1 MEAGSIRQRKRCFP
15 NNLDPSRRI
24 CFPILCTN
32 RSSREQSANGESNFA
47 FTPAWQTQSWYPLM
61 LQLTLEVPLL
71 LPIILGLN
79 GEKHPFDREGKI
91 TTPGMGSLRKRLHAE
106 GKTLPLLS
114 QMPQDQVQIPTTNS
128 PGVSS
133 IAGVVYSRLIPLC
146 VL

>member
-32 RSSREQSANGESNFA
+32 RLSREQSANGESNFT

-79 GEKHPFDREGKI
+79 GEKHSLIEKGNLQLLVWAVSGKDY
-91 TTPGMGSLRKRLHAE
+91 MQKERLCHSYH
-106 GKTLPLLS
+106 KCHRIRYKFPL
-114 QMPQDQVQIPTTNS
+114 QI
-128 PGVSS
+128 GLV
-133 IAGVVYSRLIPLC
+133 
-146 VL
+146 